1 MPPTSAS
8 GCGAFPALLASTRTG
23 RRTRLR
29 MKLSKWQALGNAY
42 LLVEQAELTE
52 PLTAERVR
60 ALCDYHYG
68 VGSDGVLEVLS
79 VDGDRAEVRIWNPD
93 GSGAELSGNGARIVA
108 AWLSRRAQAPRVVL
122 RIGER
127 EVEALVGDV
136 HLVRLDVGRVDVGG
150 SESLDL
156 GGERVEFTPVSVG
169 NPHAVVRRDPER
181 AELRRLGP
189 LLERHE
195 RFPERTNVQL
205 VRVDGANDLTVGV
218 WERGA
223 GETLSSGTSSVAAAA
238 AAVANGWS
246 QSPVNV
252 HLPGGDLVVEL
263 DGDRATLIGPAV
275 EICRVELV

>member
-1 MPPTSAS
+1 
-8 GCGAFPALLASTRTG
+8 
-23 RRTRLR
+23 

-218 WERGA
+218 WERGP
-223 GETLSSGTSSVAAAA
+223 GETLSPGPSSVAAAA